1 MRVWK
6 PSLSALIMPL
16 AAALLSFGQNPP
28 AGTLPDQ
35 AAIVWSGMQ
44 QPVPEPAQDTSARE
58 IPPAQQ
64 GQNSARNPEEREPP
78 GAQKPG
84 ENPGEANTGAP
95 GSSENLHSIHGTV
108 VREGNS
114 YFLRTDE
121 NSEFQLDDAAKVR
134 NFENQAVR
142 ITGTVDSSTRTIH
155 VRTIEPTT

>member
-1 MRVWK
+1 MKVWK
-6 PSLSALIMPL
+6 LSTTVLILALGT
-16 AAALLSFGQNPP
+16 AAFSQSS
-28 AGTLPDQ
+28 PDVVPNQ

-44 QPVPEPAQDTSARE
+44 QPVPEPARDTSARE

-64 GQNSARNPEEREPP
+64 GAQQSTEHSPEEREQP
-78 GAQKPG
+78 GVQKPG
-84 ENPGEANTGAP
+84 QNPGESNTGAS
-95 GSSENLHSIHGTV
+95 GSEALRSINGTV

-155 VRTIEPTT
+155 VRTVDPTT